1 MSGTP
6 YKALALLALL
16 GACGGDKKDAG
27 GAGKAGGD
35 QGVARAARPSGVEVY
50 YDRSEPA
57 PTPEQLN
64 QARLDNSWEQVVQ
77 LAPYKGKARGRDP
90 EKWEQISPQEMNTG
104 PVYLPLFGDVS
115 GPSVFRVQI
124 LLDRAFMS
132 PGMMDGRWGKNTAIA
147 LYFFQQ
153 REGLPTTA
161 RVDSATFA
169 RLADRAGSP
178 KQLVTQYRIT
188 AEDTKGPFTKIP
200 TDVYEQA
207 KLDCSCYQSLT
218 ELLSEKF
225 HLTQDLLKQLNP
237 GVDLDNARAG
247 QTIWVPAVR
256 EDRSAPSGQIA
267 ELVVSGKG
275 SYVNAMDAN
284 GKVLYHFPS
293 TLGARY
299 SPSPSGQFR
308 ITSITQDPKWHYQ
321 PALLTGVNDTLPEA
335 MVPGGPNNAVGKV
348 WMALSAPHYGIHG
361 TSSPETIGYA
371 TSHGCVRLTNW
382 DAEFLA
388 SRVRE
393 GLPVHFRDIQGE
405 ANTAQDQGGTPGSGA
420 TAAAAA
426 ADTGATPKASGRT
439 GGTKRSG
446 TGSDST
452 GTKARGSS
460 GGSRGAR
467 ADSTARP
474 RGR

>member
-1 MSGTP
+1 
-6 YKALALLALL
+6 
-16 GACGGDKKDAG
+16 
-27 GAGKAGGD
+27 D
-35 QGVARAARPSGVEVY
+35 QKEQPL
-50 YDRSEPA
+50 
-57 PTPEQLN
+57 TPEQLN
-64 QARLDNSWEQVVQ
+64 QGRLDNSWEQVVQ
-77 LAPYKGKARGRDP
+77 LAPYSGTARGRNP
-90 EKWEQISPQEMNTG
+90 EKWEQISPQELNAG
-104 PVYLPLFGDVS
+104 PVYLPLFGDVA

-124 LLDRAFMS
+124 LLDRVFMS

-161 RVDSATFA
+161 RVDSATFT

-178 KQLVTQYRIT
+178 RQLVVPYQIT

-207 KLDCSCYQSLT
+207 KLDCSCYQTLT
-218 ELLSEKF
+218 EELSEKF

-247 QTIWVPAVR
+247 QTIQVPAVR
-256 EDRSAPSGQIA
+256 DDGSAPAGQVS

-275 SYVNAMDAN
+275 SYVNAVDAS

-293 TLGARY
+293 TLGAKY
-299 SPSPSGQFR
+299 SPSPSGQFK
-308 ITSITQDPKWHYQ
+308 ITSVTQNPKWHYQ

-388 SRVRE
+388 GKVHE
-393 GLPVHFRDIQGE
+393 GVPVHFRDIQGE
-405 ANTAQDQGGTPGSGA
+405 ANTGQDQGGTPGSGS
-420 TAAAAA
+420 AAAAA
-426 ADTGATPKASGRT
+426 ATDTTAH
-439 GGTKRSG
+439 GTRGSTAAKRSG
-446 TGSDST
+446 SGADSATKKSGTTG
-452 GTKARGSS
+452 R
-460 GGSRGAR
+460 SRSAR
-467 ADSTARP
+467 ADSTARTRTP
-474 RGR
+474 